1 MYEVLFRRFVKNHDK
16 TALPEV
22 RFAYGNLSG
31 RVGIAV
37 NFLLSAIKLAL
48 GLMSGAVSVV
58 ADAVH
63 NLADAAAS
71 IATLL
76 GFRLAAKPADAEHPF
91 GHGRIEYIAGFCIV
105 GLILLIGFKLL
116 EASVEKILAPEPPE
130 VSVSML
136 VILTASIALQLWL
149 GRFNKT
155 IGERIDSAAIRAA
168 AADSLNDCI
177 ATVVVVASLAFHY
190 ATGIDI
196 DGWAGVL
203 VALFILHSGWEAARD
218 TLQPL
223 LGQPPDPALVE
234 GIEKTVLKHRAITG
248 VHDIIIHD
256 YGPGRIFASV
266 HAEVPASMDFLKAH
280 EIIDGVEELLRR
292 KYHIIVTVHM
302 DPVVTDDPE
311 VERARAEVEAIMR
324 ENKLGESIHDF
335 RMTTAKGGG
344 KKLIF
349 DVEVAPACK
358 MTNEDVRFFL
368 TRAIEERHPIYHP
381 VIRVDRFFC

>member
-37 NFLLSAIKLAL
+37 NFLLSAVKLAL

-91 GHGRIEYIAGFCIV
+91 GHGRVEYIAGFCIA

-155 IGERIDSAAIRAA
+155 IGERID
-168 AADSLNDCI
+168 
-177 ATVVVVASLAFHY
+177 
-190 ATGIDI
+190 
-196 DGWAGVL
+196 
-203 VALFILHSGWEAARD
+203 
-218 TLQPL
+218 
-223 LGQPPDPALVE
+223 
-234 GIEKTVLKHRAITG
+234 
-248 VHDIIIHD
+248 
-256 YGPGRIFASV
+256 
-266 HAEVPASMDFLKAH
+266 
-280 EIIDGVEELLRR
+280 
-292 KYHIIVTVHM
+292 
-302 DPVVTDDPE
+302 
-311 VERARAEVEAIMR
+311 
-324 ENKLGESIHDF
+324 
-335 RMTTAKGGG
+335 
-344 KKLIF
+344 
-349 DVEVAPACK
+349 
-358 MTNEDVRFFL
+358 
-368 TRAIEERHPIYHP
+368 
-381 VIRVDRFFC
+381 